1 MGLSAAGTGEV
12 DALLGQGVPGAG
24 VVSGS
29 GVGVEQPP
37 EAGREVG
44 RSVFS
49 LDQPTIITIDGP
61 AGTGKSSVARALARR
76 LGLDFLDTG
85 AMYRAA
91 ALVALRDRIDPSDE
105 ARLVARVV
113 EADIRFDWSL
123 DPPEVLIDGEG
134 AGEQIRTP
142 EVTAIVSRVAGI
154 RALRAHM
161 VERQREIARKH
172 PRLVTEGRDQGS
184 VVFQDARVKFYLDA
198 SAAVRAARRARQLRD
213 AGMAADESRLLEE
226 IVARD
231 RSDMGRVDGPL
242 MCPPDAVVVDTS
254 DLEFDGVVG
263 ALERVVRRKASEP

>member
-12 DALLGQGVPGAG
+12 GELLGQGVPC
-24 VVSGS
+24 
-29 GVGVEQPP
+29 VGPVAAAEQLD
-37 EAGREVG
+37 EVG

-91 ALVALRDRIDPSDE
+91 ALVALRAKIDPADE

-134 AGEQIRTP
+134 AGGAIRTP

-184 VVFQDARVKFYLDA
+184 VVFPDARVKFYLDA

-213 AGMAADESRLLEE
+213 AGMPADESRLLGE

-231 RSDMGRVDGPL
+231 RSDMGRADGPL
-242 MCPPDAVVVDTS
+242 TCPSDAVVIDTS
-254 DLEFDGVVG
+254 GLEFDGVVE
-263 ALERVVRRKASEP
+263 ALEREVRRKAAEP